1 MDEGLQKDEN
11 LGRETVRKA
20 QGCARERLMKLVLEL
35 ESQTEQKYI
44 GEHIQVSVCVDGTKD
59 SGLNKMGIEV
69 HSC

>member
-20 QGCARERLMKLVLEL
+20 QGCARERLMKLVLDL

-44 GEHIQVSVCVDGTKD
+44 GEHIQVSVMC
-59 SGLNKMGIEV
+59 
-69 HSC
+69 